1 MNWYQKK
8 IKLDSKRR
16 GFHVITHEIITKIPE
31 ISNYNIGTLHLF
43 LLHTSA
49 SLSLN
54 ENADFDVRGDME
66 TYFNEYVPEYNNNFK
81 HTAEGS
87 DDMPA
92 HIKSSLIGNSLLIP
106 INMGKLEM
114 GIWQGIYLCEHR
126 DKSQIR
132 KIIVTINGIEKE

>member
-8 IKLDSKRR
+8 IKLDSKIR

-49 SLSLN
+49 SLSIN
-54 ENADFDVRGDME
+54 ENADFDVRRDME

-114 GIWQGIYLCEHR
+114 GTWQGIYFCEHR
-126 DKSQIR
+126 NISSRRYLIA
-132 KIIVTINGIEKE
+132 TINGEK